1 MQNSP
6 LNICIFM
13 KYKYIYP
20 LKDEIYFILSL
31 LLCRLSND
39 YFNKFKTDCLLPT
52 HKSFSFDSKL
62 MIMIKAFH
70 NSTTYDVGKPRYW
83 KHKWLKRNVSF
94 LNNSWCWPHFLCQYD
109 ISLESLF
116 RLKWIDPFIFKSGAI
131 LIIPQFSVIQ
141 NILNCLWT

>member
-1 MQNSP
+1 
-6 LNICIFM
+6 M
-13 KYKYIYP
+13 KYKYI
-20 LKDEIYFILSL
+20 LSFKGWKYFILSL

-109 ISLESLF
+109 ISFESLF
-116 RLKWIDPFIFKSGAI
+116 RLWMNQFFHFQIRINLVHTTIFRIFDSECIK
-131 LIIPQFSVIQ
+131 LIM
-141 NILNCLWT
+141 NLNDFFVQTM